1 MVDRVERQALL
12 EAPPAEVW
20 NALTE
25 PGRLAGWLAERAEI
39 DLRPGGELWLR
50 LLDGTERRGFVE
62 AADAPARLVLWW
74 REAAA
79 EGEDAEGAELTRV
92 EIILLEAEEG
102 TLLRVIESRP
112 LAALGA
118 GGPLALAGA
127 SGRTLAAAR
136 R

>member
-1 MVDRVERQALL
+1 MVDRVEREALL
-12 EAPPAEVW
+12 EAPRSEVW
-20 NALTE
+20 DALTE
-25 PGRLAGWLAERAEI
+25 PDRLAGWLAEEAEI
-39 DLRPGGELWLR
+39 DLRPGGDLSLR

-74 REAAA
+74 REA
-79 EGEDAEGAELTRV
+79 DAEEGGDEEDLTRV
-92 EIILLEAEEG
+92 EIVLLEADGG
-102 TLLRVIESRP
+102 TLLRVVESRP

-127 SGRTLAAAR
+127 R

>member
-1 MVDRVERQALL
+1 MVDRVEREALL
-12 EAPPAEVW
+12 EAPRSEVW
-20 NALTE
+20 DALTE
-25 PGRLAGWLAERAEI
+25 PDRLAGWLAERAEI
-39 DLRPGGELWLR
+39 DLRPGGDLSVR

-74 REAAA
+74 RETEG
-79 EGEDAEGAELTRV
+79 EGEDEGDLTRV
-92 EIILLEAEEG
+92 EIVLLEAEGG
-102 TLLRVIESRP
+102 TLLRVVESRP

-127 SGRTLAAAR
+127 R